1 MTQKSRKKIGIIGN
15 GIAGLA
21 AAIAAGRAGHDVT
34 VFGPHSARASGAL
47 QLAPNGFAALE
58 RLGAM
63 AAVRPHL
70 LKLDAIEIRNSQSHA
85 TLAVIDHLAPY
96 PRDYASLG
104 RQALISSLH
113 QLATSLKSITFQND
127 TVLQISKE
135 GDQSLLITDAGQS
148 PFDAIIGADGASGI
162 ARAYVSHDRQIP
174 SARIALRAAVLAQ
187 NLPAHFAS
195 QRTQLWLGQG
205 FHLVSYPFDDG
216 NCVNLVLCCEASSA
230 DGKAIAT
237 DYLSQ
242 NTTLSEILTADIHWH
257 KTPLPAA
264 NQLANWRRGNVVV
277 IGDAAHHMPPHL
289 AQGAGQTL
297 EDAACLYEALK
308 GEKPLTEMIQSF
320 ALTRARALAPLIKRA
335 ETTGAVMRLKGPL
348 AKLRNM
354 ALEMGGQRLVESWL
368 RQVWHTDS
376 ASDESR

>member
-1 MTQKSRKKIGIIGN
+1 MTQNPRKQIGVIGN

-34 VFGPHSARASGAL
+34 IFGPEIKGASGAL

-58 RLGAM
+58 RLGVM
-63 AAVRPHL
+63 EAVRPHL
-70 LKLDAIEIRNSQSHA
+70 LKLDAIEIRNSRSHA
-85 TLAVIDHLAPY
+85 TLAVIDHRTPH

-104 RQALISSLH
+104 RSALITSLT
-113 QLATSLKSITFQND
+113 QLAKSLTSITFQND
-127 TVLQISKE
+127 RVLSIANEDDK
-135 GDQSLLITDAGQS
+135 SLLVTEAGS
-148 PFDAIIGADGASGI
+148 YSFDAIIGADGASGI
-162 ARAYVSHDRQIP
+162 ARAFVSHDKQMP
-174 SARIALRAAVLAQ
+174 SARLALRAAVPAQ

-195 QRTQLWLGQG
+195 LRTQLWLGQG
-205 FHLVSYPFDDG
+205 FHLVSYPFDG
-216 NCVNLVLCCEASSA
+216 GKEVNLVLCCEASHA

-237 DYLSQ
+237 ELLSQ
-242 NTTLSEILTADIHWH
+242 NTVLSEILATDIHWH

-277 IGDAAHHMPPHL
+277 IGDAAHYMPPHL

-308 GEKPLTEMIQSF
+308 GDKPLTQTLQSF
-320 ALTRARALAPLIKRA
+320 ALMRARALAPLIQKA

-354 ALEMGGQRLVESWL
+354 ALEVGGQRLVEGWL
-368 RQVWHTDS
+368 RQVWHADPLSKDS
-376 ASDESR
+376 